1 MHAIAEGS
9 ILNVGNLLA
18 RAIENAARIAD
29 CRVEVQPVAATRWA
43 SATFAGARHK
53 LVLRA
58 QNAVMLD
65 RWLAQLP
72 DGDFAIRGHLVAD
85 LVTQAVRREGGTV
98 EAELEILTLEEG

>member
-9 ILNVGNLLA
+9 ILNLGNLLA
-18 RAIENAARIAD
+18 RAVENAARLAD

-58 QNAVMLD
+58 PDSVMLD

-72 DGDFAIRGHLVAD
+72 DGNFAIRGHLVAD
-85 LVTQAVRREGGTV
+85 LATQAVRHEGGSV
-98 EAELEILTLEEG
+98 EAELEILTLEEA